1 MTNWQ
6 INEIRK
12 NILNHQARQ
21 KVVVAGRRWGKS
33 ILSLMWLLTKE
44 IQPGERRWV
53 VGPTYRS
60 LKSNTWPMLRT
71 IMRQYDGAVVNESE
85 LSIKLPN
92 DAEIALKG
100 AEQENNL
107 RGAGLD
113 MVVMEEY
120 SYIKPHVYEEIIYPM
135 LTTTKGETL
144 FIGTPNSFDHL
155 YDAYLRGQGDDPEW
169 KSWQYTTVEGGFVTE
184 EEIEKAKAT
193 MDETTFKTEFLA
205 DFVSTG
211 NRAAY
216 NFDRKIHVKQ
226 AEELTAD
233 LFFGLDFNIDFMTA
247 VLGCKYS
254 DGTIHYFDEIRQSNS
269 NTDQLAL
276 AMKQIAPGI
285 NVYPDATGRAR
296 STTSNKSDHIIL
308 RDHGF
313 NVIAK
318 RANPP
323 VRDRLNALNR
333 MLQDANGKVRMTVD
347 PKCTYLIKD
356 LEQVQR
362 SRDGKIDKVKDIS
375 LTHALDACSY
385 YIAMNHPVVQR
396 IAQSSEW

>member
-1 MTNWQ
+1 MNNWQ

-12 NILNHQARQ
+12 SILNHQARQ

-347 PKCTYLIKD
+347 PKCKYLIKD

-385 YIAMNHPVVQR
+385 YIAMKHPVVQR